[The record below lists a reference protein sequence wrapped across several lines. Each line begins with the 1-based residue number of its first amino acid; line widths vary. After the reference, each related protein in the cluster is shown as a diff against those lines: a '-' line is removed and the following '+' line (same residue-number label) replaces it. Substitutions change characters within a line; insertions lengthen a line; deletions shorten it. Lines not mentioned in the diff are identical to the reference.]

1 MREYIRAFGIMMKIR
16 HGVHLQRSLRG
27 LCGNTLIPDQSFA
40 YTDSLASLVGLPS
53 FSSVY
58 GSVMASKNR
67 SVDLGTGGY
76 AASCNAGTSLMNGW
90 YGEYGLTSCNADSQK
105 IAVNAGANSP
115 FTYAG
120 IARTGNV

>member
-1 MREYIRAFGIMMKIR
+1 M
-16 HGVHLQRSLRG
+16 
-27 LCGNTLIPDQSFA
+27 
-40 YTDSLASLVGLPS
+40 
-53 FSSVY
+53 
-58 GSVMASKNR
+58 
-67 SVDLGTGGY
+67 GTGGY

-120 IARTGNV
+120 IARTGNVDFLHSVIFFFFFQERLEIIKI